1 MSTETHGQ
9 RIVRES
15 ELSVIDTGYDDCT
28 PEVAADLARRIDA
41 AVSEAG
47 LSHLCSELQD
57 EVEAYVER
65 LDKYDAALNAE
76 RAEAEKERDLADSLA
91 SMLRL
96 ILADHVAEC
105 GECSACEL
113 LKEYDETRP

>member
-76 RAEAEKERDLADSLA
+76 RAVSDDLAALVGKVHRCCASKGCNVKGVCPLA
-91 SMLRL
+91 
-96 ILADHVAEC
+96 AW
-105 GECSACEL
+105 
-113 LKEYDETRP
+113 KEARR